1 MNGEQQPITKE
12 ILTDIL
18 KKEVILPIGEKLD
31 TMAGQIGALQSKVG
45 GLETKVDGL
54 DVKVGGLET
63 KVDGLDVKV
72 GGLETKVDG
81 LDIKVG
87 GLGNKVDDLYGKVSD
102 LQNHELKQ
110 DIRMD
115 KMESNLKQEITKFK
129 DEILTSN
136 DQLSKKMDKILAETA
151 SHTAAY
157 KRHDIQLDDHDKRLK
172 VLEFK
177 PAQSI

>member
-1 MNGEQQPITKE
+1 MNGEQQSITKE

-31 TMAGQIGALQSKVG
+31 TMAGQIGALQS
-45 GLETKVDGL
+45 
-54 DVKVGGLET
+54 KVGGLET

-157 KRHDIQLDDHDKRLK
+157 QRHAVKLDDHENRLK
-172 VLEFK
+172 VLELK
-177 PAQSI
+177 PVQTI